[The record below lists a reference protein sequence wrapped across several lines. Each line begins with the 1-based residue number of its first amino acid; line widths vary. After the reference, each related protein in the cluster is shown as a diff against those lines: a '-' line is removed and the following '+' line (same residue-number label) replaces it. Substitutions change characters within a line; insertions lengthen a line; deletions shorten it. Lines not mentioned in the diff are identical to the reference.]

1 MKSKNKVI
9 SMILAFVFALGCAPL
24 CSAQGEAVPELSEYG
39 FVDCGDVKI
48 EYGVC
53 GKLDLCSFFLPT
65 AEVCTAL
72 TATFC
77 PKWQSILR
85 L

>member
-1 MKSKNKVI
+1 MKRKNKVI

-53 GKLDLCSFFLPT
+53 GKLDGEPLLLLPPNGRRT
-65 AEVCTAL
+65 SASSASQRRKYAQL
-72 TATFC
+72 
-77 PKWQSILR
+77 
-85 L
+85 